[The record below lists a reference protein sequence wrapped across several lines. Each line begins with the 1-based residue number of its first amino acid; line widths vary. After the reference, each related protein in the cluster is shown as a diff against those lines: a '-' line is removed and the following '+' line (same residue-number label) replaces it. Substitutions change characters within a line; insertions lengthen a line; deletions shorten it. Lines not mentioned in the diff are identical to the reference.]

1 MGSSAI
7 KLVINYPSKFSDYG
21 RSLNSI
27 KLLSLNSSMSSAVML
42 AIFLSISSMLIMMTT
57 LESPNVKF
65 VYAQINPNSASYPNI
80 NATNVHDSK
89 TMVLGNDIKHLVI
102 LIPNEAHESP
112 QMEEEQRHI
121 NQPYVP
127 QRAIVSP
134 GTMITWFNGDVDHDH
149 RITLND
155 ANSKQQMFDSGV
167 FAFNEASRPF
177 IVNNTSTLNYFEA
190 NVNNED
196 EDFVMEGQITVVDQP
211 QPLRTTISSSAS
223 PTRSLTSSNNTVFNL
238 QTANHNIDT
247 IGTFMVPTQDI
258 ETYVSQLVDRG
269 FVIDSTR
276 DFQDLRGGQEGTGDR
291 QTLIVWGADS
301 SSVNLDKIVSSLKEI
316 TPELPYS

>member
-1 MGSSAI
+1 
-7 KLVINYPSKFSDYG
+7 
-21 RSLNSI
+21 
-27 KLLSLNSSMSSAVML
+27 
-42 AIFLSISSMLIMMTT
+42 
-57 LESPNVKF
+57 
-65 VYAQINPNSASYPNI
+65 
-80 NATNVHDSK
+80 
-89 TMVLGNDIKHLVI
+89 LGNDIKHLVI

>member
-65 VYAQINPNSASYPNI
+65 VFAQINPNSASYPNI

-211 QPLRTTISSSAS
+211 LRATISSSSS
-223 PTRSLTSSNNTVFNL
+223 PTRGLTSSNNTVFNL

-247 IGTFMVPTQDI
+247 IGTFMVPTQEI

-276 DFQDLRGGQEGTGDR
+276 DLQDLRGGQEGTGDQ

-301 SSVNLDKIVSSLKEI
+301 SSVNLDRIVSSLKEI
-316 TPELPYS
+316 TQELPYS